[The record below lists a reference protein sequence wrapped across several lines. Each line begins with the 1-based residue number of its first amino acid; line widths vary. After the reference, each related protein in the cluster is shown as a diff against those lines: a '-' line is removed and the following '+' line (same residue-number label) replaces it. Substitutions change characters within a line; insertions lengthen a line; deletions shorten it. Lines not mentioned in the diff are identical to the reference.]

1 MGDVGN
7 NGTYARLRAQAT
19 SMRRKAE
26 SVGNKLQ
33 AIAEGIAKKYG
44 ARVTPINYK
53 SVDSIVRKAKGEA
66 NGIKDIKDS
75 YRTTII
81 ADKGSI
87 PKIIKDLKGKYKGF
101 EFVRLKEQKLD
112 TGYSGNIIN
121 IRNKKTGLIG
131 EIQVNTA
138 KMIYAKENYS
148 IAYKLL
154 GGKTMRESI
163 KRPRNHPVGDM
174 RYTSRVEPPRV
185 TEARN
190 KGRYLCNKLT
200 MQRFNN

>member
-7 NGTYARLRAQAT
+7 NGAYARLRAQAT

-26 SVGNKLQ
+26 LVGNKLQ

-53 SVDSIVRKAKGEA
+53 SVDSIV
-66 NGIKDIKDS
+66 
-75 YRTTII
+75 
-81 ADKGSI
+81 
-87 PKIIKDLKGKYKGF
+87 
-101 EFVRLKEQKLD
+101 LKEQKLD

-154 GGKTMRESI
+154 GGKTMREIYKETKKPSGWG
-163 KRPRNHPVGDM
+163 HAL
-174 RYTSRVEPPRV
+174 YEQSRTAKSNGGKKQRSVS
-185 TEARN
+185 
-190 KGRYLCNKLT
+190 
-200 MQRFNN
+200 MQQAYYATFQ

>member
-7 NGTYARLRAQAT
+7 NGVHARLRAQAT

-154 GGKTMRESI
+154 GGKTMREI
-163 KRPRNHPVGDM
+163 YKETIRLGTCVIR
-174 RYTSRVEPPRV
+174 
-185 TEARN
+185 A
-190 KGRYLCNKLT
+190 K
-200 MQRFNN
+200 

>member
-7 NGTYARLRAQAT
+7 NGAYDRLRAQAT
-19 SMRRKAE
+19 SMLRKAE

-154 GGKTMRESI
+154 GGKTMREIYKETKKPSGWG
-163 KRPRNHPVGDM
+163 HAL
-174 RYTSRVEPPRV
+174 YEQSRTAKSNGGKKQRSVS
-185 TEARN
+185 
-190 KGRYLCNKLT
+190 
-200 MQRFNN
+200 MQQAYYATFQ

>member
-7 NGTYARLRAQAT
+7 NGAYARLRAQAT

-154 GGKTMRESI
+154 GGKTMRAI
-163 KRPRNHPVGDM
+163 
-174 RYTSRVEPPRV
+174 Y
-185 TEARN
+185 
-190 KGRYLCNKLT
+190 
-200 MQRFNN
+200 